1 MTNKFMRNP
10 KYRALLTMTEPM
22 PVSGG
27 VTLPSRR
34 RVLYKKVRLV
44 STDEP
49 GFKEC
54 LIEMSRRKL
63 KFYILA
69 LDLEMDKFHVLELW
83 LA

>member
-1 MTNKFMRNP
+1 MQ
-10 KYRALLTMTEPM
+10 
-22 PVSGG
+22 
-27 VTLPSRR
+27 
-34 RVLYKKVRLV
+34 KKVRFV

-69 LDLEMDKFHVLELW
+69 LDLQMDKFHVLELW